1 MHEQAYFCDEA
12 ANHQLPIAVEE
23 RSHSTQKLMQ
33 IHCSTSSVIVNETAT
48 QYMCSFNGIYHLLH

>member
-1 MHEQAYFCDEA
+1 MHEQAYCCDEA

-33 IHCSTSSVIVNETAT
+33 IHCSTSSVILNAMAT
-48 QYMCSFNGIYHLLH
+48 QCMCSLNSVYHPQ